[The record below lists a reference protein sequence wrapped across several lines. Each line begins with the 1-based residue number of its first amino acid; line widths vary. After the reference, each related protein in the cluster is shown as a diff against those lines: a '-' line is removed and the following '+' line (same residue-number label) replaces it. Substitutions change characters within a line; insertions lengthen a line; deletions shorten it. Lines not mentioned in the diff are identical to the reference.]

1 MAHEALKALASIGI
15 TFRTDDFKS
24 KEAAEQA
31 STHLK
36 ALQKIFLET
45 KDPMTSTIPTQPRPA
60 SRPPSP
66 QPTTSGVTTIRPS
79 PVRSVPAENESLEV
93 MDFINVTLNYEAES
107 DADGDADGNAAD
119 GDAADGDADAAD
131 GDACVRTLCMLWRF
145 RKFLA
150 HPLDAVKIYTF
161 SLPRGGG
168 SSASGTW

>member
-31 STHLK
+31 STYLK
-36 ALQKIFLET
+36 GLQKIFLEM
-45 KDPMTSTIPTQPRPA
+45 KDPMTSTIPTPPRPA

-79 PVRSVPAENESLEV
+79 PVRKVPAENESLEA

-107 DADGDADGNAAD
+107 DAS
-119 GDAADGDADAAD
+119 
-131 GDACVRTLCMLWRF
+131 
-145 RKFLA
+145 
-150 HPLDAVKIYTF
+150 P
-161 SLPRGGG
+161 
-168 SSASGTW
+168 SAT